1 MFTKATFNF
10 LDELAANND
19 RAWFEAN
26 KPRYEAL
33 VREPA
38 LEFIVAMAP
47 VLAKFAPHFRA
58 EPRKIGGSLMRVF
71 RDTRFARDKSPYKTN
86 IGIQFRHELGKD
98 VHAPGFYMHIATD
111 ECFFGA
117 GCWHPEVDGLG
128 RIRDLIAAKPER
140 WFTVRDDRKF
150 AAHWAL
156 AGDSLMRPPRG
167 YAADH
172 PAIEDLKRN
181 DFIGLAS
188 LSFAEATA
196 PGLVKLAGARFA
208 AAAPLMKFLCEAQ
221 GVQY

>member
-1 MFTKATFNF
+1 MFSKATLGF
-10 LDELAANND
+10 LDELAANNE
-19 RAWFEAN
+19 RAWFEEN

-38 LEFIVAMAP
+38 LEFIAAMAAP
-47 VLAKFAPHFRA
+47 LAKFAPHFRA
-58 EPRKIGGSLMRVF
+58 EPRKMGGSLMRVF

-98 VHAPGFYMHIATD
+98 VHAPGFYLHVATD

-117 GCWHPEVDGLG
+117 GCWHPEAEALG
-128 RIRDLIAAKPER
+128 HIRDLIAAQPKR
-140 WFTVRDDRKF
+140 WLAARDDKKF

-156 AGDSLMRPPRG
+156 AGDSLTRPPRG

-172 PAIEDLKRN
+172 AAIEDLKRK
-181 DFIGLAS
+181 DFIGLAA
-188 LSFAEATA
+188 LSFAEATG
-196 PGLVKLAGARFA
+196 PGLVKLASERFA